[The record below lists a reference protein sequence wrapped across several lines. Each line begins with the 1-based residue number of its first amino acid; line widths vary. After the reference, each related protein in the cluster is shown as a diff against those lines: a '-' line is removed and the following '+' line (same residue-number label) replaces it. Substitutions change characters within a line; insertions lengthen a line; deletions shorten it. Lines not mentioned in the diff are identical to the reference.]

1 MYLFILETIGT
12 QELILVGIIALIV
25 FGPRKL
31 PLMAK
36 KAGEFLRE
44 LKSVS
49 NDFKSTW
56 EKEVNFEETVSR
68 EPIENDSQNYIGD
81 GESFG
86 REISK
91 VNKNGTKEENQM
103 LPKIKEIS
111 SEDFEKLI
119 KSQKE
124 INPEPID
131 KTDKVISEKSE
142 WF

>member
-36 KAGEFLRE
+36 KAGEFMRE

-49 NDFKSTW
+49 SEFKSTW
-56 EKEVNFEETVSR
+56 EKEVNFEETSSQK
-68 EPIENDSQNYIGD
+68 PLENNSENFIGE

-86 REISK
+86 KEISK
-91 VNKNGTKEENQM
+91 VETNGTSEHQM
-103 LPKIKEIS
+103 LPQIKEVS

-131 KTDKVISEKSE
+131 KVTSERSE

>member
-31 PLMAK
+31 PMMAK

-49 NDFKSTW
+49 SDFRSTW
-56 EKEVNFEETVSR
+56 EKEVNFDETSSR
-68 EPIENDSQNYIGD
+68 QPIENNSQNYINN
-81 GESFG
+81 GENFSN
-86 REISK
+86 EISK
-91 VNKNGTKEENQM
+91 AGGNGTNEHQM
-103 LPKIKEIS
+103 LPQIKEVS
-111 SEDFEKLI
+111 SEDFEKLV

-124 INPEPID
+124 INPQPMD
-131 KTDKVISEKSE
+131 KMDKATSEKSE

>member
-36 KAGEFLRE
+36 KAGEFMRE

-49 NDFKSTW
+49 SEFKSTW
-56 EKEVNFEETVSR
+56 EKEVNFEETSSR
-68 EPIENDSQNYIGD
+68 KPLENNSENFIGK

-86 REISK
+86 KEISK
-91 VNKNGTKEENQM
+91 VETNGTSEHQM
-103 LPKIKEIS
+103 LPQIKEVS
-111 SEDFEKLI
+111 SEDFEKLL

-124 INPEPID
+124 INLEPID
-131 KTDKVISEKSE
+131 KVTSERSE

>member
-1 MYLFILETIGT
+1 LYLFILETIGT

-36 KAGEFLRE
+36 KAGEFMRE

-49 NDFKSTW
+49 SEFKSTW
-56 EKEVNFEETVSR
+56 EKEVNFEETSSR
-68 EPIENDSQNYIGD
+68 KPLENNSENYIGE

-86 REISK
+86 KEISK
-91 VNKNGTKEENQM
+91 VETNGTSEHQM
-103 LPKIKEIS
+103 LPQIKEVS

-131 KTDKVISEKSE
+131 KIISEKSEKSE

>member
-36 KAGEFLRE
+36 KAGEFMRE

-49 NDFKSTW
+49 SEFKSTW
-56 EKEVNFEETVSR
+56 EKEVNFEETSSR
-68 EPIENDSQNYIGD
+68 KPLENNSENYIGE

-86 REISK
+86 KEISK
-91 VNKNGTKEENQM
+91 VETNGTSEHQM
-103 LPKIKEIS
+103 LPQIKEVS

-131 KTDKVISEKSE
+131 KIISEKSEKSE

>member
-36 KAGEFLRE
+36 KAGEFMRE

-49 NDFKSTW
+49 SEFKSTW
-56 EKEVNFEETVSR
+56 EKEVNFEETSSR
-68 EPIENDSQNYIGD
+68 KPLENNSENFTGE

-86 REISK
+86 KEISK
-91 VNKNGTKEENQM
+91 VKTNGTSEHQM
-103 LPKIKEIS
+103 LPQIKEVS

-131 KTDKVISEKSE
+131 KVTSERSE

>member
-1 MYLFILETIGT
+1 LYLFILETIGT

-36 KAGEFLRE
+36 KAGEFMRE

-49 NDFKSTW
+49 SEFKSTW
-56 EKEVNFEETVSR
+56 EKEVNFEETSSR
-68 EPIENDSQNYIGD
+68 KPLENNSENFTGE

-86 REISK
+86 KEISK
-91 VNKNGTKEENQM
+91 VKTNGTSKHQM
-103 LPKIKEIS
+103 LPQIKEVS

-131 KTDKVISEKSE
+131 KIISEKSEKSE